1 MWLRNMLSRWKSSGT
16 PPEYL
21 EVFFGGFPD
30 DFFPE
35 TSRFSPGH
43 PQGSLLKNI
52 LPSIGVI
59 GEFISL
65 MEVSKAMAERSNVVG
80 GWGGVLISVMSEARK
95 EKLNKIQICQIHIL
109 QKSPILRR
117 HRLWT
122 AHKYGKKAKGIPII
136 FTISLLPHVLKIL
149 NYRNLVHR
157 FDNRWRWCRG
167 HFNFRQRTL

>member
-1 MWLRNMLSRWKSSGT
+1 MWLRNILSRWKSSGT

-122 AHKYGKKAKGIPII
+122 APYTIYPWFWHLGFQSTSEPCLSTRHLSINC
-136 FTISLLPHVLKIL
+136 FTNCHFIL
-149 NYRNLVHR
+149 
-157 FDNRWRWCRG
+157 
-167 HFNFRQRTL
+167 